1 MGKLFNKFVRH
12 MMKKF
17 DGNDLAQITGNKDGK
32 PFVCDETLKKYSR
45 QAAAEGSILLKND
58 NVLPIAKNEKIAV
71 FGRCAVDYF
80 CVGYGSGGDVCYPY
94 AVNLIDGLK
103 NNGANIDE
111 TLLSTYNEWIAKNEP
126 DPGFW
131 GHWPRFFPEMNISEK
146 IVSEAATRNDVAV
159 VVIGR
164 AAGEDRENV
173 LKQGSYYLTK
183 LEEKLLEKVTK
194 HFNKVAV
201 VLDIGNIIDLS
212 FIEKYNVGAVLL
224 PWQGGMESG
233 NAVADVLLGKV
244 NPSGKLPATI
254 AKKYEYYPSA
264 KCFGNKEFN
273 NYVEDIYVGYRY
285 FDTFAKNDV
294 AYYFGYGLSYTA
306 FEKTLLSFDKD
317 GLSCKARVLV
327 KNIGNV
333 SGREVVELYM
343 GAPNGLLGKADKVL
357 AAFGKTVELKP
368 TEEQILEISFS
379 LNNIAS
385 YDDSGI
391 TGNKSCFVLESGT
404 YTLYL
409 GGDVRSAEK
418 VASFDIDSLIVTEK
432 LSEVM
437 PVKDT
442 FDRMVAKDNG
452 GKKSIAYEK
461 TPTRTIDLK
470 ERILNDLPKEIPY
483 TGDKGIKLIDVKNGK
498 NTLDEFVAQLSDEE
512 LELITRGHGMMNSP
526 YGPKGNAGA
535 FSGISK
541 SLNEKGIPAV
551 ITTDGPSGIRLKMT
565 SSLLPC
571 GTLLASTFD
580 TELIEKIAKHFGDEM
595 LERGTDVI
603 LAPGM
608 NIHRNPLC
616 GRNFEYYS
624 EDPILSGKMAAA
636 FIRGIQHDGLS
647 ACPKHFACNNQ
658 ETNRNYNDSKVSER
672 ALREIYL
679 KNFEICVKEGKPH
692 NIMTSYNKINGVWS
706 HYNYELASTVLRDEW
721 NYQGNVITDWWMR
734 YAPSPEFPTISGSA
748 YRVRARVDV
757 LMPGAASAM
766 YRGEPLPD
774 PTLLETLGKEGGIT
788 RGEIQLVAKDV
799 LTFTLTSTAMTR
811 I

>member
-1 MGKLFNKFVRH
+1 MGKLINKFIRS

-17 DGNDLAQITGNKDGK
+17 DGNDLAQVTGNKDGK
-32 PFVCDETLKKYSR
+32 PFVCDESLKKYSR
-45 QAAAEGSILLKND
+45 QAAAEGAILLKND
-58 NVLPIAKNEKIAV
+58 GVLPISEKDKIAV
-71 FGRCAVDYF
+71 FGRCALDYF

-94 AVNLIDGLK
+94 SINLIEGLK
-103 NNGANIDE
+103 NGGANLDE
-111 TLLSTYNEWIAKNEP
+111 DLLSIYEEWTKKNQA

-131 GHWPRFFPEMNISEK
+131 GHWPRFFPEMNISDK
-146 IVSEAATRNDVAV
+146 LVNDASSRCDVAI

-164 AAGEDRENV
+164 AAGEDRENE
-173 LKQGSYYLTK
+173 LKKGSYYLTTA
-183 LEEKLLEKVTK
+183 EEKLLKKVTSA
-194 HFNKVAV
+194 FSKVAV

-212 FIEKYNVGAVLL
+212 FIEKYNVGSVLL

-244 NPSGKLPATI
+244 NPSGKLPATV

-264 KCFGNKEFN
+264 NCFGDKKSN
-273 NYVEDIYVGYRY
+273 NYAEDIFVGYRY
-285 FDTFAKNDV
+285 FDTFAKDKA
-294 AYYFGYGLSYTA
+294 AYIFGYGLSYTT
-306 FEKTLLSFDKD
+306 FEKKLLSFERE
-317 GLSCKARVLV
+317 GVSCKARVLV
-327 KNIGNV
+327 KNTGKV
-333 SGREVVELYM
+333 AGKEVVQIYV
-343 GAPNGLLGKADKVL
+343 GAPNGLLGKAKKTL
-357 AAFGKTVELKP
+357 AAFAKTLNLSP
-368 TEEQILEISFS
+368 DEEQILEIAFS
-379 LNNIAS
+379 LEHIAS

-391 TGNKSCFVLESGT
+391 TGNKSCFVLESGV
-404 YTLYL
+404 YNVYL
-409 GGDVRSAEK
+409 GGDVSSAEK
-418 VASFDIDSLIVTEK
+418 VDSFELSSLVITEK

-437 PVKDT
+437 AVADT
-442 FDRMVAKDNG
+442 FDRMIAKEVD
-452 GKKSIAYEK
+452 GKKVPSFEA
-461 TPTRTIDLK
+461 TPIRTVDLK
-470 ERILNDLPKEIPY
+470 NRILENLPAEIPY

-498 NTLDEFVAQLSDEE
+498 NTLDEFVAQLSDDE
-512 LELITRGHGMMNSP
+512 LELITRGHGQMNSP

-535 FSGISK
+535 FSGISQ

-580 TELIEKIAKHFGDEM
+580 TELIEKMLKHFGDEM

-624 EDPILSGKMAAA
+624 EDPVLSGKIAAA
-636 FIRGIQHDGLS
+636 YVRGIQHDGLS

-679 KNFEICVKEGKPH
+679 RNFEICVKEGKPL

-706 HYNYELASTVLRDEW
+706 HYNYELVSTVLRDEW
-721 NYQGNVITDWWMR
+721 HYDGNVITDWWMR
-734 YAPSPEFPTISGSA
+734 YAPSPEFPTMSGSA

-757 LMPGAASAM
+757 LMPGATSAL
-766 YRGEPLPD
+766 YRGEPVPD

-799 LTFTLTSTAMTR
+799 LSFTLDSVAMTR
-811 I
+811 V